1 MKRTNKKGFTIVELV
16 IVIAVI
22 AILAAVLIPNLSRLV
37 GKANESSAMQAARNE
52 YQAYLAEYAKDLDGT
67 EDFVII
73 KGDYAFEVID
83 GQFNEKAQEASSY
96 TTNIGKVDLSKNVV
110 KSATAT
116 TTAAPTVSDTVV
128 DSKWYS
134 DVTCKTEE
142 TSFTEGT
149 TYYYAVALTDGDLG
163 SADVAIY
170 AK

>member
-67 EDFVII
+67 EDLVII

-83 GQFNEKAQEASSY
+83 GQFNEKAQKASSY
-96 TTNIGKVDLSKNVV
+96 TDIGKVDLTKNVV
-110 KSATAT
+110 KSEKATGATAPAVTGVTEWYTDAKCT
-116 TTAAPTVSDTVV
+116 TMA
-128 DSKWYS
+128 
-134 DVTCKTEE
+134 
-142 TSFTEGT
+142 T
-149 TYYYAVALTDGDLG
+149 TYTAGTEYYYMVALAEDLG
-163 SADVAIY
+163 SAEVAIY

>member
-1 MKRTNKKGFTIVELV
+1 MKHTNKKGFTIVELV

-37 GKANESSAMQAARNE
+37 GKANESSAMQAARSE

-83 GQFNEKAQEASSY
+83 GQFNEKAQKASSY
-96 TTNIGKVDLSKNVV
+96 TDIGKVDLTKNVV
-110 KSATAT
+110 KSAKAAT
-116 TTAAPTVSDTVV
+116 TDAPAV
-128 DSKWYS
+128 
-134 DVTCKTEE
+134 
-142 TSFTEGT
+142 EGT
-149 TYYYAVALTDGDLG
+149 TVDKWYTDAKCTTEATTYTAGTEYYYVVVLAEDLG